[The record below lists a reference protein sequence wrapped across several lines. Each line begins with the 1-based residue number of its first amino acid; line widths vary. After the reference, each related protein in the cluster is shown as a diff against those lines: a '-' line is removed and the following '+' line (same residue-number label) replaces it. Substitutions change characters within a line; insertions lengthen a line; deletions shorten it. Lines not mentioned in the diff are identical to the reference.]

1 MRKACGPW
9 GRTHRRRGG
18 GTVPERGLRGN
29 VEAIMD
35 VVLIEA
41 REALLQRR
49 NSLWARASGQVAAA
63 GGAAGYRG
71 ETLTH
76 KECEELRH
84 IDEAL
89 ARMEEGQF
97 GRCAR
102 CGGAIGRH
110 RLRAI
115 PEARY
120 CMTCSDAVG
129 RCG

>member
-1 MRKACGPW
+1 MNM
-9 GRTHRRRGG
+9 
-18 GTVPERGLRGN
+18 L
-29 VEAIMD
+29 
-35 VVLIEA
+35 LIEA

-49 NSLWARASGQVAAA
+49 SRLSTRARGKEGVVEEMPRYPS
-63 GGAAGYRG
+63 
-71 ETLTH
+71 ETLS
-76 KECEELRH
+76 EEEREELLH

-89 ARMEEGQF
+89 ARMQEGQF

-129 RCG
+129 R

>member
-1 MRKACGPW
+1 
-9 GRTHRRRGG
+9 
-18 GTVPERGLRGN
+18 
-29 VEAIMD
+29 MD
-35 VVLIEA
+35 MLLIEA

-49 NSLWARASGQVAAA
+49 SRLSTRARGRVEVAVGDAP
-63 GGAAGYRG
+63 RCSS
-71 ETLTH
+71 ETLS
-76 KECEELRH
+76 EQEREELLH

-89 ARMEEGQF
+89 ARIQEGQF

-129 RCG
+129 R